1 MVEHLSDFPYLTCM
15 LLSPVIGIAIII
27 FLKEE
32 QRFLIRTVSL
42 ISAAISFGFSIYT
55 FVAYDK
61 KLGGLQFVEKYEWVK
76 GFGISYFVGVDG
88 INAPLLLLT
97 GIVIFTGVLTM
108 WELQY
113 RVKEYFAFMLFLVTG
128 VFGVFM
134 AMDIFFFFLFYEI
147 AVVPMYVLILIWGST
162 RKEYAAMKLTLYLMA
177 GSGLIIP
184 GLLLLYATSGLYTFD
199 LLKLH
204 GVHFTPWVQKLAF
217 ILLFFGFGVLAGVW
231 PFHTWSPV
239 GHVAAPTAVS
249 MLHAGVLMKLGSYG
263 ILRIPMY
270 LCPEGFQYWAELM
283 ALLAAAGI
291 VYGVF
296 VGLAQTDLK
305 YVIGYSSVSH
315 MGIVGLG
322 LSTGVIDGIN
332 GAVFQM
338 FAHGVMT
345 ALFFSSVGFIY
356 DRTHTREIHELGG
369 FSKIMPV
376 ASAFYI
382 VAALCGAG
390 VPGFASFWAELLV
403 FISAVRVYPVRG
415 LIALASIVVG
425 ALFALRVVQNTFYNE
440 PNPKFIHFEDV
451 TPFLGLPRMI
461 LIATL
466 VLFGFFPSLML
477 DLINTAVVPFVSGL

>member
-1 MVEHLSDFPYLTCM
+1 MIKPW
-15 LLSPVIGIAIII
+15 A
-27 FLKEE
+27 
-32 QRFLIRTVSL
+32 
-42 ISAAISFGFSIYT
+42 
-55 FVAYDK
+55 
-61 KLGGLQFVEKYEWVK
+61 GLQFVEKYEWVK

-108 WELQY
+108 WELEN

-134 AMDIFFFFLFYEI
+134 SMDIFFFFLFYEI
-147 AVVPMYVLILIWGST
+147 AVVPMYILILIWGST

-184 GLLLLYATSGLYTFD
+184 GLLLLYSTSGLYTFD
-199 LLKLH
+199 LIKLH
-204 GVHFTPWVQKLAF
+204 GVHFAPWVQKLVF
-217 ILLFFGFGVLAGVW
+217 PLLLFGFGVLAAMW

-263 ILRIPMY
+263 ILRVPMY
-270 LCPEGFQYWAELM
+270 LCPEGFQYWSSLFG
-283 ALLAAAGI
+283 LLAICGI

-315 MGIVGLG
+315 MGIVALG
-322 LSTGVIDGIN
+322 LATGTVDGLN
-332 GAVFQM
+332 GSVFQM
-338 FAHGVMT
+338 FAHGIMT
-345 ALFFSSVGFIY
+345 ALFFSAVGYIY
-356 DRTHTREIHELGG
+356 DRTHTRDIHELGG
-369 FSKIMPV
+369 FCKIMPV
-376 ASAFYI
+376 ASAFFI
-382 VAALCGAG
+382 TAALCGAG

-403 FISAVRVYPVRG
+403 FIAAVKVFGVGG

-425 ALFALRVVQNTFYNE
+425 ALFALRVVQNSFYNE
-440 PNPKFIHFEDV
+440 PNPKFVHFEDV
-451 TPFLGLPRMI
+451 SPFLGLPRMI

-466 VLFGFFPSLML
+466 ILFGIFPSLML
-477 DLINTAVVPFVSGL
+477 DVIKTAVVPFISGL